1 VTRVSARRA
10 IALAAGV
17 LLLAGCGSSSGGNSG
32 SSESTADATS
42 AAAESSTAA
51 TTSGQ
56 SGLTIQSI
64 DPSKYLQG
72 SSVGF
77 GEGPAPSFSPAVK
90 RAAARAGCTLRA
102 DPSAVGIHLLVS
114 DIVPLHVDNPD
125 YSKVPRPPTNGHHRP
140 IWANWGFYQ
149 QPVPY
154 AYEVHNLEH
163 GGVAIHIGLRTRR
176 VDGTKVVRMWADSP
190 PYVLVVP
197 GLPADVPAR
206 GVTVTSWQRA
216 MICKTWNARTIA
228 AIRSYRDAYRG
239 AGPEQIPSLNSGAN
253 ANDLPTP
260 ALPNPTG

>member
-1 VTRVSARRA
+1 MTGVSALRA

-17 LLLAGCGSSSGGNSG
+17 LLLAGCGSSSSSS
-32 SSESTADATS
+32 SSESTATS
-42 AAAESSTAA
+42 APAGSTAT
-51 TTSGQ
+51 TTSGK
-56 SGLTIQSI
+56 SGLTIQSV

-77 GEGPAPSFSPAVK
+77 GEGPAPSFTPAVK
-90 RAAARAGCTLRA
+90 RAASRAGCRLRA

-163 GGVAIHIGLRTRR
+163 GGVAVHLGLRTTRAN
-176 VDGTKVVRMWADSP
+176 GTGVVRLWAASP

-197 GLPADVPAR
+197 GLPADVSQR

-216 MICKTWNARTIA
+216 MICKTWNARTLA
-228 AIRSYRDAYRG
+228 AIRAYRDAYRG
-239 AGPEQIPSLNSGAN
+239 AGPEQIPSLNSGGRAT
-253 ANDLPTP
+253 DLPTP
-260 ALPNPTG
+260 ALPNPTA

>member
-1 VTRVSARRA
+1 VTGVSALRA

-17 LLLAGCGSSSGGNSG
+17 LLLAGCGSSS
-32 SSESTADATS
+32 SSSSSSSETTAAATSAPAESTAAS
-42 AAAESSTAA
+42 
-51 TTSGQ
+51 TSGQ
-56 SGLTIQSI
+56 SGLTIQSV

-72 SSVGF
+72 SSVGV
-77 GEGPAPSFSPAVK
+77 GEGPAPSFTPAVK
-90 RAAARAGCTLRA
+90 RAASRAGCRLRA

-163 GGVAIHIGLRTRR
+163 GGVAIHLGLRTTRAN
-176 VDGTKVVRMWADSP
+176 GTGVVRMWADSP

-197 GLPADVPAR
+197 GLPADVPQR

-216 MICKTWNARTIA
+216 MICKTWNARTLA
-228 AIRSYRDAYRG
+228 AIRAYRDAYRG
-239 AGPEQIPSLNSGAN
+239 AGPEQIPSLNSGGSAT
-253 ANDLPTP
+253 DLPTP
-260 ALPNPTG
+260 ALPNPTA